1 MNKINGQFA
10 SIEQITGKYF
20 SANTVN
26 HSAKVPDI
34 SFEDVLKQKQTDGL
48 SAEPTLKFS
57 KHAAMRLTQRN
68 INLSD
73 DQSMRLQKGIA
84 AANSK
89 GVNDS
94 LVLVDDMAFIVN
106 VPSKTVVTAMDQ
118 AETNSNVFTNI
129 DGAVI
134 M

>member
-1 MNKINGQFA
+1 MKNIVNNYS
-10 SIEQITGKYF
+10 SIEQLTNQYLNKQNLQTKDKWYI
-20 SANTVN
+20 
-26 HSAKVPDI
+26 
-34 SFEDVLKQKQTDGL
+34 FEEILKQQTQ
-48 SAEPTLKFS
+48 PVKFS
-57 KHAAMRLTQRN
+57 KHASMRLTQRN

-84 AANSK
+84 AADSK

-94 LVLVDDMAFIVN
+94 LVLVDDIAFIVN

>member
-1 MNKINGQFA
+1 MKNIVNNYSSIEQLTNQYLNKQKSTDKKING
-10 SIEQITGKYF
+10 
-20 SANTVN
+20 
-26 HSAKVPDI
+26 I
-34 SFEDVLKQKQTDGL
+34 SFEEILKQQTQ
-48 SAEPTLKFS
+48 PVKFS
-57 KHAAMRLTQRN
+57 KHASMRLTQRN

-73 DQSMRLQKGIA
+73 DQSMRLQKA
-84 AANSK
+84 DSK

-94 LVLVDDMAFIVN
+94 LVLVDDIAFIVN

>member
-1 MNKINGQFA
+1 MKNIINNYSSIEQLTNQYLNKQKSTEKKING
-10 SIEQITGKYF
+10 
-20 SANTVN
+20 
-26 HSAKVPDI
+26 I
-34 SFEDVLKQKQTDGL
+34 SFEEILKQQTQ
-48 SAEPTLKFS
+48 PVKFS
-57 KHAAMRLTQRN
+57 KHASMRLTQRN

-84 AANSK
+84 AADS
-89 GVNDS
+89 VNDS
-94 LVLVDDMAFIVN
+94 LVLVDDIAFIVN

>member
-1 MNKINGQFA
+1 MKNIVNNYS
-10 SIEQITGKYF
+10 SIEQLTNQYLNKQK
-20 SANTVN
+20 STDKKTN
-26 HSAKVPDI
+26 DI
-34 SFEDVLKQKQTDGL
+34 SFEEILKQQ
-48 SAEPTLKFS
+48 PVKFS
-57 KHAAMRLTQRN
+57 KHASMRLTQRN

-84 AANSK
+84 AADSK

-94 LVLVDDMAFIVN
+94 LVLVDDIAFIVN

>member
-1 MNKINGQFA
+1 MTQSAHAICVLPAPAPPVIKRLFGS
-10 SIEQITGKYF
+10 SI
-20 SANTVN
+20 
-26 HSAKVPDI
+26 
-34 SFEDVLKQKQTDGL
+34 
-48 SAEPTLKFS
+48 
-57 KHAAMRLTQRN
+57 
-68 INLSD
+68 
-73 DQSMRLQKGIA
+73 QSPLAMRLQKGIA
-84 AANSK
+84 AADSK

-94 LVLVDDMAFIVN
+94 LVLVDDIAFIVN

>member
-1 MNKINGQFA
+1 MNNSLNNKGKTIKTPCSKCHG
-10 SIEQITGKYF
+10 SGKTGTAKH
-20 SANTVN
+20 VEV
-26 HSAKVPDI
+26 KVPAGID
-34 SFEDVLKQKQTDGL
+34 
-48 SAEPTLKFS
+48 
-57 KHAAMRLTQRN
+57 
-68 INLSD
+68 D

-84 AANSK
+84 AADSK

-94 LVLVDDMAFIVN
+94 LVLVDDIAFIVN

>member
-1 MNKINGQFA
+1 MKNIVNNYSSIEQLTNQYLNKQKSTDKKING
-10 SIEQITGKYF
+10 
-20 SANTVN
+20 
-26 HSAKVPDI
+26 I
-34 SFEDVLKQKQTDGL
+34 SFEEILKQQTQ
-48 SAEPTLKFS
+48 PVKFS
-57 KHAAMRLTQRN
+57 KHASMRLTQRN

-73 DQSMRLQKGIA
+73 ALPIYQSMRLQKGIA
-84 AANSK
+84 AADSK

-94 LVLVDDMAFIVN
+94 LVLVDDIAFIVN

>member
-1 MNKINGQFA
+1 MKNIVNNYS
-10 SIEQITGKYF
+10 SIEQLTNQYL
-20 SANTVN
+20 N
-26 HSAKVPDI
+26 
-34 SFEDVLKQKQTDGL
+34 KQKSTD
-48 SAEPTLKFS
+48 
-57 KHAAMRLTQRN
+57 RN

-73 DQSMRLQKGIA
+73 DQSMRLQKGIVA
-84 AANSK
+84 ADSK

-94 LVLVDDMAFIVN
+94 LVLVDDIAFIVN

>member
-1 MNKINGQFA
+1 MKNIVNNYS
-10 SIEQITGKYF
+10 SIEQLTNQYLNKQK
-20 SANTVN
+20 STDKKTN
-26 HSAKVPDI
+26 DI
-34 SFEDVLKQKQTDGL
+34 SFEEILKQQTQ
-48 SAEPTLKFS
+48 PVKFS
-57 KHAAMRLTQRN
+57 KHASMRLTQRN
-68 INLSD
+68 INLS

-84 AANSK
+84 AADSK

-94 LVLVDDMAFIVN
+94 LVLVDDIAFIVN